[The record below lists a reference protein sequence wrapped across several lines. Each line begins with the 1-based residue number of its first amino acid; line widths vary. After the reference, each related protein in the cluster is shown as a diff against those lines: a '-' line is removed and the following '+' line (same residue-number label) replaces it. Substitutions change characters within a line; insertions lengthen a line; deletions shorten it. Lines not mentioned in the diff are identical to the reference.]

1 MFKSLSVET
10 AERMQSDQIT
20 DNRSVE
26 RKKKQKDSDSEMEGG
41 DSHQSRSQDT
51 NSSLEESNDSI
62 KEERKKKRKRKRE
75 FHLESVHFVDESGR
89 TRKGKGNFR
98 YSDSSQS
105 GRRVYSARNGK
116 DDYGGH
122 EREQRGRWTRK
133 EYDDY
138 QRRER
143 EDEELDKDS
152 RDGRDSNVIEVLY
165 GMHLEALMVD
175 PDAQKVSSLVTAFSP
190 DDLERQEREEW
201 KGRFSEHDEDS
212 MSESP

>member
-10 AERMQSDQIT
+10 AERMQSNQIT

-62 KEERKKKRKRKRE
+62 KEE
-75 FHLESVHFVDESGR
+75 
-89 TRKGKGNFR
+89 GKGNFR

-105 GRRVYSARNGK
+105 GRRVYSARNGR

-122 EREQRGRWTRK
+122 EREQRGKWTRK

-143 EDEELDKDS
+143 EREELDKDS
-152 RDGRDSNVIEVLY
+152 RDGRDSNVIE
-165 GMHLEALMVD
+165 G
-175 PDAQKVSSLVTAFSP
+175 
-190 DDLERQEREEW
+190 
-201 KGRFSEHDEDS
+201 
-212 MSESP
+212 